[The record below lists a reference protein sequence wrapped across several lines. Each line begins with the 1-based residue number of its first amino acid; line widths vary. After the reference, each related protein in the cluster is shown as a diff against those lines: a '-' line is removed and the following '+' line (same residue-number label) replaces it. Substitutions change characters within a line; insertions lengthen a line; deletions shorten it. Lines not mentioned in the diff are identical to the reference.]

1 MRYHLRFFIILLGL
15 ISFSSCKPDSDETMT
30 VPDFVLSQD
39 KMAETMTN
47 FYLAESAASINV
59 LNVPGNKFDS
69 VYVINPIKNTD
80 VSKSQFDSSL
90 AFYSRHPKTFKK
102 IMDQVLE
109 NMSKIRAEGKL
120 K

>member
-1 MRYHLRFFIILLGL
+1 MRYCWFLFL
-15 ISFSSCKPDSDETMT
+15 ISGFILFPACKPESEETM
-30 VPDFVLSQD
+30 VIPDQVLSPD

-69 VYVINPIKNTD
+69 VYVINPIKGTE
-80 VSKSQFDSSL
+80 VSKAQFDSSL
-90 AFYSRHPKTFKK
+90 AFYSRHPKIFKK
-102 IMDQVLE
+102 IMDQILE